1 MEHLVILLIIVG
13 VIDVVI
19 STISHFRNIKND
31 DLGKQF
37 LETTKAFNQE
47 KEQFRTQLEIKDTII
62 AALRDKNARQ
72 INYDVVRVNAIIAA
86 MQGILSNPKRE
97 WKEFYKEDIVG
108 NAISYADY
116 LVETLKK
123 QEENEEKK

>member
-1 MEHLVILLIIVG
+1 MIVEHLVILLIIVG

-19 STISHFRNIKND
+19 STIFHFRNLKND

-62 AALRDKNARQ
+62 AALRDKLELDIKPA
-72 INYDVVRVNAIIAA
+72 IEEILDKFVDV
-86 MQGILSNPKRE
+86 
-97 WKEFYKEDIVG
+97 
-108 NAISYADY
+108 
-116 LVETLKK
+116 LKTPIPLDD
-123 QEENEEKK
+123 ENE